1 MFVWIGK
8 EAQEEEKTEAMAS
21 GKNICRSCAGLRS
34 KRSKEVEKWEDCSMI
49 FHARLI
55 GQNFTKLFIN
65 PGEVSVG
72 FVTSQR
78 AIFQISVFQRPL

>member
-1 MFVWIGK
+1 MWIGK

-34 KRSKEVEKWEDCSMI
+34 RRGKGVEKWEDCSMI

-55 GQNFTKLFIN
+55 GK
-65 PGEVSVG
+65 
-72 FVTSQR
+72 TSQSYSLTQER
-78 AIFQISVFQRPL
+78 YQWPL